1 MDVFVFPPLPN
12 ALPPVPK
19 TPPVGAGAVPPP
31 PGVFPAPAPP
41 NAEPLVVF
49 EPRPPKALVP
59 AAGVKPGVAVPWF
72 LF

>member
-1 MDVFVFPPLPN
+1 VVVFAFPLLPN

-19 TPPVGAGAVPPP
+19 ILPVGAEAVPPP

-41 NAEPLVVF
+41 NAEALVVF

-59 AAGVKPGVAVPWF
+59 APGVRPGVAVP
-72 LF
+72 